1 MEHESTDSGAV
12 TSNLGFLHSVTK
24 SDSSSALSVSERFWW
39 CLNFTMMQVMLSQ
52 PTPAFGVS
60 GAKHTSNN

>member
-1 MEHESTDSGAV
+1 MQYYSTDSGAE
-12 TSNLGFLHSVTK
+12 TSNFGFLQSVTR
-24 SDSSSALSVSERFWW
+24 SDSSSTSSVSERFWW
-39 CLNFTMMQVMLSQ
+39 CLNFTMIQVMLSQ